1 MIKETAKHVI
11 DSLPNES
18 TMDDIINALYIHEKF
33 VKGEREIGEGEGIE
47 DEQARRRLN
56 KWVK

>member
-1 MIKETAKHVI
+1 MIKDTAKHVI
-11 DSLPNES
+11 DTLPNDS

-33 VKGEREIGEGEGIE
+33 VKGEKEIREGEGIE
-47 DEQARRRLN
+47 DEEARRRLK